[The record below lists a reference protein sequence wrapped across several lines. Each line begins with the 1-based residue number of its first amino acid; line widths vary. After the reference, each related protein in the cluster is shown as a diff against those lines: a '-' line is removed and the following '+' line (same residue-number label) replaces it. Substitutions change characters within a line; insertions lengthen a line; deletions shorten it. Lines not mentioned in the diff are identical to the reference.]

1 MDLNNP
7 RLRDFPKSKRCLV
20 IYSRPRFGVTWQVKP
35 NQASAHIP
43 GTSPHP
49 TPFPTVNRLA
59 LTLLLMNQIPA
70 RQINALAA
78 LASPPPSLLTANSHQ
93 LPRSLPAE
101 GNPAGSRHSPSLASN
116 QTQLGEERHGV
127 GEGCLCQSA
136 AVLWTRLSCFQPCRS
151 LPSIK
156 LTAREQAP
164 SVLCSIHRHL

>member
-1 MDLNNP
+1 MNNP

-70 RQINALAA
+70 RQMLW
-78 LASPPPSLLTANSHQ
+78 LHWLLSPSLLTANSHQ
-93 LPRSLPAE
+93 LRRSLPAE
-101 GNPAGSRHSPSLASN
+101 GNPVGSRHSPSLASN

-127 GEGCLCQSA
+127 GEGCLCRSA
-136 AVLWTRLSCFQPCRS
+136 AVLWTLLSCFQPRGS

-156 LTAREQAP
+156 LKAKEQAP